1 MEEKDFKI
9 ETNICG
15 SCGRTIEYSNKRE
28 KNWSESKFCN
38 EECRRNQNK
47 FDYRE
52 AILASL
58 SLLKPFVPVNSFAQ
72 SLSRI
77 KSWSS
82 TCAGMQSFW
91 KIGRPTRYQGRPPT
105 EPYVRISR
113 IRLFKIGVYFTV
125 WHTALMTH
133 KVFSWRVE
141 SVELPP
147 PIFSSR
153 PNLLFPSDF
162 FVTGNVS
169 SILKPL
175 DKSFATFRY
184 FRPYRSNCSVPW
196 VRQWLHFRLRGW
208 CLFISTIR
216 PVHSDSISS
225 GSRLP
230 VLPRWFLHLH
240 LLNFKVVLISEHKL
254 TSRFLGAR

>member
-1 MEEKDFKI
+1 MGQFAGADLFACQYRLMILKNFANSLRQILCRFYADMNIVLWGGPRASRCWQRSFNVFLITVKD
-9 ETNICG
+9 
-15 SCGRTIEYSNKRE
+15 RV
-28 KNWSESKFCN
+28 
-38 EECRRNQNK
+38 
-47 FDYRE
+47 D
-52 AILASL
+52 L
-58 SLLKPFVPVNSFAQ
+58 P
-72 SLSRI
+72 
-77 KSWSS
+77 
-82 TCAGMQSFW
+82 
-91 KIGRPTRYQGRPPT
+91 RYQGRLPT

-184 FRPYRSNCSVPW
+184 FRPYRSNCSVTW

-254 TSRFLGAR
+254 TSRFLGAL